1 MSNSLAIAAVTS
13 TLSRLLFTQVQLLDN
28 SLEDTEFTDLKIS
41 SKPPDLARGTE
52 TQNQLNLFLYQT
64 AFNSAWRNS
73 DPRQVKLGVNGQ
85 PPLGLT
91 LHYLITAYGKNDE
104 DILSHR
110 LLGRAMHILHDHT
123 ILRPEEIK
131 DALINNDLH
140 QQIEKVRIVP
150 QPLSLEEMSKL
161 WTIFQAPYRISAAYE
176 VSVVL
181 IDSEKPAKA
190 PLPVLTIGP
199 PLPDPLAGVIV
210 QPSLPIVLPTATL
223 LDLKFPSQ
231 ESSAEL
237 GDIITLSGHHLVF
250 DENSP
255 VNTSVKLVFK
265 HKLLAVA
272 QEIIPSQAAANQI
285 QFSLPSNQP
294 TDWPAGAYTV
304 YASITNNL
312 NQKQQVSNELPFLL
326 APKIDTSL
334 ISVVKVGDE
343 TTITI
348 TVTPQVWPEQKA
360 FLLLGS
366 LQIPAQP
373 HPNKTDTLTFIIQAA
388 PKGTFFIRL
397 RVDGADSHLIQL
409 VNNKLQ
415 FNPALQVIIP

>member
-1 MSNSLAIAAVTS
+1 MSNSLAIAAVTVI
-13 TLSRLLFTQVQLLDN
+13 LSDLLINQVNQ
-28 SLEDTEFTDLKIS
+28 EDPTFDDLKIS
-41 SKPPDLARGTE
+41 SKPPDLARGSE
-52 TQNQLNLFLYQT
+52 IVNQLNLFLYQT
-64 AFNSAWRNS
+64 TLNSAWRNS
-73 DPRQVKLGVNGQ
+73 DPRQVNRGGDGQ

-91 LHYLITAYGKNDE
+91 LHYLITAYGIHNE
-104 DILSHR
+104 DIASHL
-110 LLGRAMHILHDHT
+110 LLGRAMRVFHDHSLLNT
-123 ILRPEEIK
+123 DNVK
-131 DALINNDLH
+131 DLIEGSDLS
-140 QQIEKVRIVP
+140 QQIEKIRIVP

-181 IDSEKPAKA
+181 IDSKKLAKA

-199 PLPDPLAGVIV
+199 PLPDPPPIHPPPGIIV
-210 QPSLPIVLPTATL
+210 QPYLPISFATL
-223 LDLKFPSQ
+223 LDFKFSGQ
-231 ESSAEL
+231 ESSAQL
-237 GDIITLSGHHLVF
+237 GDTIILSGHHLVF
-250 DENSP
+250 DENPP
-255 VNTSVKLVFK
+255 VNTSVKLVLK

-272 QEIIPSQAAANQI
+272 KEIIPSQSTANEI
-285 QFSLPSNQP
+285 QFLFPSNQP
-294 TDWPAGAYTV
+294 TDWPTGAYTV

-326 APKIDTSL
+326 APKIAPLPVASDN
-334 ISVVKVGDE
+334 DR

-348 TVTPQVWPEQKA
+348 TVTPEVWPEQQA

-366 LQIPAQP
+366 LQIPAQS
-373 HPNKTDTLTFIIQAA
+373 HPNKTDNLTFIIQSP

-415 FNPALQVIIP
+415 FNPDLQVTI

>member
-1 MSNSLAIAAVTS
+1 MSNSLAIAAVTA

-28 SLEDTEFTDLKIS
+28 SKEDTQFTNLTVS

-52 TQNQLNLFLYQT
+52 TSNQLNLFLYQT

-91 LHYLITAYGKNDE
+91 LHYLITAYGQNDE

-123 ILRPEEIK
+123 ILGTEEIK
-131 DALINNDLH
+131 DALIDNDLH

-181 IDSEKPAKA
+181 IDSKKLAKA

-199 PLPDPLAGVIV
+199 PLPDPLAGIIV

-223 LDLKFPSQ
+223 LDLKTQGQ
-231 ESSAEL
+231 ESSTQL

-250 DENSP
+250 DDNSP
-255 VNTSVKLVFK
+255 GNTSVKLVLK

-272 QEIIPSQAAANQI
+272 KEIIPAQATANQI

-294 TDWPAGAYTV
+294 SDWPAGAYTV
-304 YASITNNL
+304 YASITDNL
-312 NQKQQVSNELPFLL
+312 NKKQVSNELPFLL
-326 APKIDTSL
+326 APKIDTPL
-334 ISVVKVGDE
+334 APVVNVGDK

-348 TVTPQVWPEQKA
+348 TVTPQIWPEQQA

-373 HPNKTDTLTFIIQAA
+373 HPNKTDNLTFIIQSA

-397 RVDGADSHLIQL
+397 RVDGTDSHLIQL
-409 VNNKLQ
+409 VNKKLQ
-415 FNPALQVIIP
+415 FNPALEVTIQ

>member
-1 MSNSLAIAAVTS
+1 MSNSLAIAAVTVI
-13 TLSRLLFTQVQLLDN
+13 LSDLLINQVNQ
-28 SLEDTEFTDLKIS
+28 EDPTFDDLKIS

-52 TQNQLNLFLYQT
+52 IVNQLNLFLYQT
-64 AFNSAWRNS
+64 TLNSAWRNS
-73 DPRQVKLGVNGQ
+73 DPRQVNRGGNGQ

-91 LHYLITAYGKNDE
+91 LHYLITAYGIHNE
-104 DILSHR
+104 DIASHL
-110 LLGRAMHILHDHT
+110 LLGRAMRVFHDHSLLNT
-123 ILRPEEIK
+123 DNVK
-131 DALINNDLH
+131 DLIEGSDLS
-140 QQIEKVRIVP
+140 QQIEKIRIVP

-181 IDSEKPAKA
+181 IDSKKLAKA

-237 GDIITLSGHHLVF
+237 GDPITLSGHHLVF
-250 DENSP
+250 DEKP
-255 VNTSVKLVFK
+255 QGTSVKLVLK
-265 HKLLAVA
+265 HKLFAVA
-272 QEIIPSQAAANQI
+272 KEIIPDQATTNEI
-285 QFSLPSNQP
+285 KFSFSSNQP

-304 YASITNNL
+304 YASITDNL
-312 NQKQQVSNELPFLL
+312 KKKQVSNELPFLL
-326 APKIDTSL
+326 APKIAPLPVASD
-334 ISVVKVGDE
+334 KDK

-348 TVTPQVWPEQKA
+348 TVTPQIWPEQQA

-373 HPNKTDTLTFIIQAA
+373 HPNKTDNLTFIIQPA

-397 RVDGADSHLIQL
+397 RVDGIDSHLIQL
-409 VNNKLQ
+409 VKDKLQ
-415 FNPALQVIIP
+415 FNPALQVTIP

>member
-1 MSNSLAIAAVTS
+1 MSNSLAIAAVTVI
-13 TLSRLLFTQVQLLDN
+13 LSDLLINQVNQ
-28 SLEDTEFTDLKIS
+28 EDPPFNDLKIS

-52 TQNQLNLFLYQT
+52 TVNQLNLFLYQT
-64 AFNSAWRNS
+64 TLNSAWRNS
-73 DPRQVKLGVNGQ
+73 DPRQVNRGGNGQ

-91 LHYLITAYGKNDE
+91 LHYLISAYGINNE
-104 DILSHR
+104 DIASHH
-110 LLGRAMHILHDHT
+110 LLGRARRVFHDHSLLNT
-123 ILRPEEIK
+123 DNVK
-131 DALINNDLH
+131 DLIEGSDLS

-181 IDSEKPAKA
+181 IDSKKLAKA

-199 PLPDPLAGVIV
+199 PLPDPLAGIIV

-223 LDLKFPSQ
+223 LDLKTQGQ
-231 ESSAEL
+231 ESSTQL

-250 DENSP
+250 DDNSP
-255 VNTSVKLVFK
+255 GNTSVKLVLK

-272 QEIIPSQAAANQI
+272 KEIIPAQATANEI
-285 QFSLPSNQP
+285 QFSLSNQP

-304 YASITNNL
+304 YASITDNL
-312 NQKQQVSNELPFLL
+312 NKKQVSNELPFLV
-326 APKIDTSL
+326 APKISPLAVALDN
-334 ISVVKVGDE
+334 DQ
-343 TTITI
+343 TTITL
-348 TVTPQVWPEQKA
+348 TVTPQIWPEQPA

-373 HPNKTDTLTFIIQAA
+373 HPNKTDNLTFIIQSA

-409 VNNKLQ
+409 VKDKLQ
-415 FNPALQVIIP
+415 FNPALQVTIP

>member
-1 MSNSLAIAAVTS
+1 MSNSLAIAAVTA

-28 SLEDTEFTDLKIS
+28 SEEDTEFTNLTIS
-41 SKPPDLARGTE
+41 SKPPDLARGTG
-52 TQNQLNLFLYQT
+52 TSNQLNLFLYQT

-91 LHYLITAYGKNDE
+91 LHYLITAYGQNDE

-123 ILRPEEIK
+123 ILGSEEIK
-131 DALINNDLH
+131 DALIDNDLH

-181 IDSEKPAKA
+181 IDSKKLAKA
-190 PLPVLTIGP
+190 PLPVLTISP
-199 PLPDPLAGVIV
+199 PLPDPLAGVNV

-223 LDLKFPSQ
+223 LDLKFLSQ
-231 ESSAEL
+231 EPSAQL
-237 GDIITLSGHHLVF
+237 GDTITLSGHHLVF
-250 DENSP
+250 DESSP
-255 VNTSVKLVFK
+255 QNTNVKLFFK
-265 HKLLAVA
+265 HKLLGDGNQIDLVG
-272 QEIIPSQAAANQI
+272 QAATEISFQ
-285 QFSLPSNQP
+285 LPNNAA

-304 YASITNNL
+304 SVIITNSQ
-312 NQKQQVSNELPFLL
+312 NQKQQISNELPFLL
-326 APKIDTSL
+326 APIIQNPQVTTAEDKS
-334 ISVVKVGDE
+334 

-348 TVTPQVWPEQKA
+348 PVNPQVWSEQKA

-373 HPNKTDTLTFIIQAA
+373 HPNKTDNLTFIIQSA
-388 PKGTFFIRL
+388 PKGKFFIRL

-415 FNPALQVIIP
+415 FNPDLQVIIQ

>member
-1 MSNSLAIAAVTS
+1 MSNSLAIAAVTA

-28 SLEDTEFTDLKIS
+28 SEEDTQFTNLKVS

-52 TQNQLNLFLYQT
+52 VPNQLNLFLYQT

-91 LHYLITAYGKNDE
+91 LHYLITAYGQNDE

-110 LLGRAMHILHDHT
+110 LLGRAMLILHDHT
-123 ILRPEEIK
+123 ILGTEEIK
-131 DALINNDLH
+131 DALIDNDLH

-181 IDSEKPAKA
+181 IDSEKLAKA

-199 PLPDPLAGVIV
+199 PLPEPLAGVIV

-237 GDIITLSGHHLVF
+237 GDTITLSGHHLIF
-250 DENSP
+250 DGKP
-255 VNTSVKLVFK
+255 QDTSVKLVLK
-265 HKLLAVA
+265 HKLFAVA
-272 QEIIPSQAAANQI
+272 KEIIPSQATANEI
-285 QFSLPSNQP
+285 QFLLPSNQP

-326 APKIDTSL
+326 APKIDPPL
-334 ISVVKVGDE
+334 ASVVKVGEE
-343 TTITI
+343 TTITL
-348 TVTPQVWPEQKA
+348 TVTPEVWSEQKA

-373 HPNKTDTLTFIIQAA
+373 RSDKTDTLTFIIQSA
-388 PKGTFFIRL
+388 PKGKFFIRL

-409 VNNKLQ
+409 VNKKLQ
-415 FNPALQVIIP
+415 FNPALQVTIQ